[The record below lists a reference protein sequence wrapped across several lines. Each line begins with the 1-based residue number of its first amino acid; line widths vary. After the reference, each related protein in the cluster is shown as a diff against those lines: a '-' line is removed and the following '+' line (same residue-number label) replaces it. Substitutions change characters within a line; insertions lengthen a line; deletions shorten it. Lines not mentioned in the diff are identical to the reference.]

1 MSIKKERASTSKRP
15 KTQGRKVSKKDLL
28 RLRGLS
34 LSFRMYYYE
43 KKDFTV
49 SQVVKVLKSILN
61 SDEGFISVSQQP
73 DRVIAEFLVSFPV
86 HVSGIDSFGNIMPM
100 TYMGQEKGTVI
111 IKPELRII
119 EVRGSKRIAKK
130 AIYTLAKVLEVRINP
145 LGFNN
150 GGMAELYKKANT
162 IGSVLITDMEN
173 PYLKAIEISGES
185 VRNAPEIG
193 VFTRRQKGK
202 ISRFRGAFEFPSG
215 QILTTT
221 IDADG
226 SAIIYKKGEGL
237 YALDVDWFVQT
248 LEETALAHLE
258 A

>member
-1 MSIKKERASTSKRP
+1 MSIKKDRPTTSKRP
-15 KTQGRKVSKKDLL
+15 QTQGKKLAKKDLL

-34 LSFRMYYYE
+34 LSFRMYYFE
-43 KKDFTV
+43 KDLTV
-49 SQVVKVLKSILN
+49 SQVMSKIKSALG
-61 SDEGFISVSQQP
+61 DEGFISASQQP
-73 DRVIAEFLVSFPV
+73 DRVSAEFIISFPV
-86 HVSGIDSFGNIMPM
+86 HVSGLDSYGNIMPM
-100 TYMGQEKGTVI
+100 TYMAQEKGTVI
-111 IKPELRII
+111 IKPETRTI
-119 EVRGSKRIAKK
+119 EVRGSKRVAKR
-130 AIYTLAKVLEVRINP
+130 AIYTLEKIFNMKINS

-173 PYLKAIEISGES
+173 PYLRAIEISGES

-226 SAIIYKKGEGL
+226 SVIIYKKGEGL

-258 A
+258 G